1 MSNFSVATAAAA
13 TTTGTLTVATRFISF
28 PTNGEGHI
36 VNITE
41 ELKKLLAETSLEAGT
56 ATVFAPGATGA
67 VTTLEFEPGVVHDF
81 QRLFDQIIP
90 REQEYEHNARL
101 GDGNGH
107 SHCRAGLLGPS
118 LAITFLN
125 GRLALGTW
133 QAVCFVCFDHVP
145 RDRKVVVQF
154 MGV

>member
-1 MSNFSVATAAAA
+1 MSNFSVANATETTA
-13 TTTGTLTVATRFISF
+13 TGTLTIATRFIPF
-28 PTNGEGHI
+28 PTTGEGHI
-36 VNITE
+36 VNITQ
-41 ELKKLLAETSLEAGT
+41 ELKDLLAETGLEAGT
-56 ATVFAPGATGA
+56 ATVFAPGATA
-67 VTTLEFEPGVVHDF
+67 AITTLEFEPGVVHDF

-90 REQEYEHNARL
+90 REQDYEHNVRL

-118 LAITFLN
+118 LVIPFANARFT
-125 GRLALGTW
+125 LGTW
-133 QAVCFVCFDHVP
+133 QAVCFVCFDNVP

>member
-1 MSNFSVATAAAA
+1 MSNFSVANATDTTA
-13 TTTGTLTVATRFISF
+13 TGTLTVATRFIPFS
-28 PTNGEGHI
+28 TTGEGHI
-36 VNITE
+36 VNITQ
-41 ELKKLLAETSLEAGT
+41 ELKDLLAETGLDAGT
-56 ATVFAPGATGA
+56 ATVFAPGATAA

-90 REQEYEHNARL
+90 REQDYEHNVRL

-118 LAITFLN
+118 LVIPFAN
-125 GRLALGTW
+125 GRFTLGTW
-133 QAVCFVCFDHVP
+133 QAVCFVCFDNVP

>member
-1 MSNFSVATAAAA
+1 MSNFSVANAAPANA
-13 TTTGTLTVATRFISF
+13 TGTLTVATRFISF
-28 PTNGEGHI
+28 STTGHGEI

-41 ELKKLLAETSLEAGT
+41 QLKDLLEEVGLEAGT
-56 ATVFAPGATGA
+56 ATVFAPGATA
-67 VTTLEFEPGVVHDF
+67 SITTLEFEPGVVHDF
-81 QRLFDQIIP
+81 QRLFDQIVAP
-90 REQEYEHNARL
+90 EQHYEHNVNL

-118 LAITFLN
+118 LVIPVMN
-125 GRLALGTW
+125 GRFTLGTW
-133 QAVCFVCFDHVP
+133 QSVCFVCFDNVP